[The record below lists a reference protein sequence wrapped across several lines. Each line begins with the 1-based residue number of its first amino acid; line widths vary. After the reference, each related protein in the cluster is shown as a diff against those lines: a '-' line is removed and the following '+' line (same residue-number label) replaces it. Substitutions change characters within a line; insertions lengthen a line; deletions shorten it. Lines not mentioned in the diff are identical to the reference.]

1 MRQALEIEPIVSKRL
16 AIFKQWLGAQ
26 VSDQSWG
33 TLMLEFKLYA
43 LRRPESRDKLLKL
56 YEKVASSS
64 VHDLIKLLFGD
75 GLSKPARVGVERR
88 LAIMGAVLS
97 AVALE
102 SHFKPHLFPKLQM
115 KAVLEELFEALVHA

>member
-1 MRQALEIEPIVSKRL
+1 MPVKVVLPTALARHTDGKKSFDSDAADL
-16 AIFKQWLGAQ
+16 AGLLA
-26 VSDQSWG
+26 
-33 TLMLEFKLYA
+33 EFDAKFPA
-43 LRRPESRDKLLKL
+43 L
-56 YEKVASSS
+56 
-64 VHDLIKLLFGD
+64 
-75 GLSKPARVGVERR
+75 ARVGVERR